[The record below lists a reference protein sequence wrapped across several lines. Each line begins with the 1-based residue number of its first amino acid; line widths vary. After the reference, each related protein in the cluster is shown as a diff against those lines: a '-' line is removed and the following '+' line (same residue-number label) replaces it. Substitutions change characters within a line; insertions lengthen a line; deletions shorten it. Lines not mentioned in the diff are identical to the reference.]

1 MIKKR
6 NIVISLIL
14 INILILSMS
23 VVCASNETEINDIYS
38 ASLDDSLAIDNNN
51 SFIESVTPKT
61 IEITQN
67 NYDNY
72 FNQYTGYIKNTA
84 GINDGDTLKIGNI
97 SNRAFVIDRQLTLI
111 PISTNDQISNGFIH
125 FVKGSDGSTVSNLSI
140 INTKGILSINTQ
152 DIGSLHGIW
161 LSDTN
166 NITIAYNFIRIAN
179 SGGVYSIPIHNSNN
193 NRIIYNDMSTWIS
206 SNIIMSDSS
215 YNLISH
221 NKIEVLSYSDV
232 SVTNLIYFSP
242 FGFAGRTGSALC
254 EGNNIT
260 YNELIGFCNL
270 PMSIIIQGIHANNKN
285 TIVAHNTVYKGSY
298 GINIVGDNSLVYNN
312 TVNNSAIGINLH
324 GNNASVVNND
334 VFGASQKTGIMISG
348 GESLDAVAKGNN
360 ITFTDVSEALYVG
373 NNAEVY
379 NNIVNVA
386 NYGVGVRVS
395 SNKSYIHNNKIRTSG
410 DDAVAFLASN
420 MLLDNNIIITNSKG
434 VSISTSGVNRYYN
447 NTISNNK
454 ITSDSYGIYLSGLV
468 YNTTISSNIIETNA
482 TVGVFKDISDEE
494 SDSGSDNII
503 NGVVYDSTALIIDD
517 GNFYEYFD
525 ENGCFNYTFEKGKS
539 HTVFLTFISNKN
551 LIFEDRINVISN
563 KMDNLLYNVTI
574 TFKGD
579 ASGSLIR
586 DFNFMN
592 FNKEAIILNDVS
604 DVNVGFNNITTI
616 SDKKINSAIAVYVVG
631 VGNDNIISGNNIYI
645 NSKSNYAYGISISSY
660 NPYTYLYNK
669 EFSYGFTISNNNIIL
684 ITSGMAEAIFS
695 DSIVESDVVGNT
707 INIISDSDAYGIAA
721 VNVIGRLYGWNVSA
735 NEIVIHSKK
744 MAYLIENHM
753 SNGMVI
759 ENNYFYSE
767 SNGVYGI
774 ATYMSEN
781 ISINNNAFD
790 IISGNLS
797 NVEYD
802 LDVIKPG
809 NAAIYFASKNDLIN
823 ITGNTFHIDVVPIKS
838 DDSGLINI
846 SSNYHVIDDENYLVY
861 FHDDLIDSSIVKCGD
876 TLLLAN
882 LTKYSILNIDVPVY
896 ITNYKGF
903 NSSVSIVLSQGSD
916 NSSIF
921 SMSFVNSSIALNNV
935 SNIHIVNNTFD
946 SGNDVISIVESF
958 GNYLINNTFN
968 NGLNVVE
975 IDNSHSNFI
984 EYNRFNVNE
993 SNNVKVITI
1002 NNSHDISVENNN
1014 FTGVANDLVFIGAFN
1029 SFDNNIVDNAMIGN
1043 ASDIFGIYLSNSSHI
1058 NIELNN
1064 IRLKGNSAIT
1074 NQAAVYIADNSAYN
1088 DIAQNFI
1095 VTYSKNADDFAVIIL
1110 SDEILSNNV
1119 RFNYLI
1125 SSNGS
1130 KRANDAVL
1138 SNYLIEDNTPCEIYV
1153 SDDGSDISGDGSE
1166 SNPFA
1171 TLSYALKNSL
1181 NHAVI
1186 KLMKGTFIESNLNI
1200 DKNITII
1207 ALSPNVILNANNNQ
1221 LFNITKRGI
1230 LSIDG
1235 ISIKNGFNEN
1245 GGSLFINKGTLII
1258 NNSNLFN
1265 SSSYYDNSNP
1275 EFVAVDESHWESH
1288 DCSDSGMGGA
1298 ILNYGTLVINNSLI
1312 HDNFAHI
1319 GGAIADFG
1327 KTVINSS
1334 VIYSNQAVHGGAIF
1348 TDSKYPL
1355 SINNSLFLDNMAII
1369 SMDYCTIR
1377 KSASSWSIEDGYR
1390 YSYNPICNLQTG
1402 TGGAIYTL
1410 TTDLNIDN
1418 SVFNH
1423 NMAWKGG
1430 AIATKYVSSSSS
1442 TKLDVD
1448 LIVNN
1453 SSFINNR
1460 VNNQTKKISSSL
1472 MDSYQYNSGYDGGA
1486 IYGAFNQF
1494 SAYNSN
1500 FTDNQAQNDGG
1511 ALYVQSSN
1519 GVIDLCNFLDNRAG
1533 LSAGALFISNNF
1545 LITRSIISNN
1555 SAMYGGAITYQSYSY
1570 YDHVQDNLNIYNS
1583 TISNNFALESGG
1595 AMRVGQSNITIRNS
1609 NIYDNFAPTGSTM
1622 SSAYITSDPKRVSAD
1637 VRNNWWGVDSMG
1649 KAKTADDSVY
1659 NFPNVQTGRKS
1670 NTKFSWITDDNDDAK
1685 DVNPVIPVNP
1695 DTPGSNNPIPSVNP
1709 VNTGSSTHT
1718 GGQIG
1723 RFSGGSGG
1731 GTVNG
1736 PSGIPGT
1743 SGGSGNGGS
1752 FNPLN
1757 GNSESSD
1764 SSNTISNVVP
1774 GVISIPTSDTSAEN
1788 VNNNAA
1794 MQDLMD
1800 YIRSNTNSSRG
1811 SSDNMANRTSNEN
1824 SMSSQNS
1831 TTYDEA
1837 LTTVGLTAN
1846 AMATSDS
1853 SAGSSSSAS
1862 ADSSS
1867 SDSSKAYELDE
1878 NTKKQ
1883 IDDGISTVAFVAIA
1897 VIILLLLIVGYKR
1910 RENDEEEY

>member
-1 MIKKR
+1 MG
-6 NIVISLIL
+6 
-14 INILILSMS
+14 

-38 ASLDDSLAIDNNN
+38 ASLNDSLAINNNN
-51 SFIESVTPKT
+51 SFIELVNPKT

-72 FNQYTGYIKNTA
+72 FNQYTGYIKDTA
-84 GINDGDTLKIGNI
+84 GINGGDTLKIGNV
-97 SNRAFVIDRQLTLI
+97 SNRAFVIDRQLTLL
-111 PISTNDQISNGFIH
+111 PISSNDQISNGFIH
-125 FVKGSDGSTVSNLSI
+125 LVKGSDGSIVSNLSI
-140 INTKGILSINTQ
+140 INTKGILSINTH
-152 DIGSLHGIW
+152 DVGLLHGIW

-166 NITIAYNFIRIAN
+166 NITIAYNVVRLAN
-179 SGGVYSIPIHNSNN
+179 SAGVYSIPVHNSNN
-193 NRIIYNDMSTWIS
+193 NKIIYNDMSTWIT

-221 NKIEVLSYSDV
+221 NKIEVLSYSDM

-254 EGNNIT
+254 EKNTIT

-270 PMSIIIQGIHANNKN
+270 PMSIIIQGVHANNQN
-285 TIVAHNTVYKGSY
+285 TIIAHNTIYKGSY
-298 GINIVGDNSLVYNN
+298 GINIVGDNSFIYNN

-324 GNNASVVNND
+324 GNNASVVDNN
-334 VFGASQKTGIMISG
+334 VFGTSQKTGIMLSG
-348 GESLDAVAKGNN
+348 GESMDAVARGNN

-373 NNAEVY
+373 NNAVVY
-379 NNIVNVA
+379 NNIINVA
-386 NYGVGVRVS
+386 NYGVGVSVS
-395 SNKSYIHNNKIRTSG
+395 SNKSFIHDNKIKTSA
-410 DDAVAFLASN
+410 DDAVVFLSCN

-434 VSISTSGVNRYYN
+434 VSISTSDVNRYYN

-454 ITSDSYGIYLSGLV
+454 ITSDNYGIYLSGLV

-482 TVGVFKDISDEE
+482 STGVFKDISDEE
-494 SDSGSDNII
+494 SDNNYDNII
-503 NGVVYDSTALIIDD
+503 NGVVYDSTAIVVDD

-525 ENGCFNYTFEKGKS
+525 ENGCFNYTFEKGKH

-563 KMDNLLYNVTI
+563 KRDNLLYNVTI

-579 ASGSLIR
+579 AGGSLIR

-604 DVNVGFNNITTI
+604 DVNVGFNNITLI
-616 SDKKINSAIAVYVVG
+616 SDKKINNAIAVYVVG
-631 VGNDNIISGNNIYI
+631 IGQNNIISGNSIYI
-645 NSKSNYAYGISISSY
+645 NSKSDYSYGISISSY
-660 NPYTYLYNK
+660 NPYTYMYNR
-669 EFSYGFTISNNNIIL
+669 ELSHGFVISHNNIIL
-684 ITSGMAEAIFS
+684 ITSAMAEAIFS
-695 DSIVESDVVGNT
+695 DSIVESDVTGNT

-721 VNVIGRLYGWNVSA
+721 VNVIGRLYGWNISS

-753 SNGMVI
+753 SDDMAI
-759 ENNYFYSE
+759 ENNYLYSE

-774 ATYMSEN
+774 ATYMSGN
-781 ISINNNAFD
+781 ISINNNTFD
-790 IISGNLS
+790 VISGNLS
-797 NVEYD
+797 DVEYD

-809 NAAIYFASKNDLIN
+809 NAAIYLAFKNDLVN
-823 ITGNTFHIDVVPIKS
+823 IAGNIFHIDVAPIKS
-838 DDSGLINI
+838 DNVSSINVT
-846 SSNYHVIDDENYLVY
+846 SNYHIIDDENYLLY
-861 FHDDLIDSSIVKCGD
+861 FNKDLINSSIVECGD

-882 LTKYSILNIDVPVY
+882 LTKGHVLNINIPLN
-896 ITNYKGF
+896 ITKYKGF
-903 NSSVSIVLSQGSD
+903 DSSTSLVLSQGSD
-916 NSSIF
+916 NSSIAF
-921 SMSFVNSSIALNNV
+921 MSFVNSSISLNNV
-935 SNIHIVNNTFD
+935 SNIHIVNSTFD
-946 SGNDVISIVESF
+946 SGNSAISIIESF
-958 GNYLINNTFN
+958 GNHLINNTFN
-968 NGLNVVE
+968 NGFIE
-975 IDNSHSNFI
+975 IDNSYSNHI
-984 EYNRFNVNE
+984 EYNIFNIDN
-993 SNNVKVITI
+993 SYVKVILI
-1002 NNSHDISVENNN
+1002 NNSNDISVQNNN
-1014 FTGVANDLVFIGAFN
+1014 FTGVGDELVFMEVSN
-1029 SFDNNIVDNAMIGN
+1029 SFNNNVINNTITAN
-1043 ASDIFGIYLSNSSHI
+1043 ASVIFGIYLSNSSHN
-1058 NIELNN
+1058 NIKLNN
-1064 IRLKGNSAIT
+1064 IQLSGNSTVT
-1074 NQAAVYIADNSAYN
+1074 NQAGIYIEDNSAYN
-1088 DIAQNFI
+1088 EITQNFI
-1095 VTYSKNADDFAVIIL
+1095 VTYSKNADDYAVIIL

-1119 RFNYLI
+1119 YFNYLI

-1130 KRANDAVL
+1130 KRANGAVL
-1138 SNYLIEDNTPCEIYV
+1138 SNYLIYDNTPYEIYV

-1186 KLMKGTFIESNLNI
+1186 KIMKGTFIESHLII
-1200 DKNITII
+1200 DKNITVI
-1207 ALSPNVILNANNNQ
+1207 ALSPNVIINANNSQ
-1221 LFNITKRGI
+1221 LFNITERGI
-1230 LSIDG
+1230 LSVDG
-1235 ISIKNGFNEN
+1235 ISFKNGFSER
-1245 GGSLFINKGTLII
+1245 GGSLFINKGTLLI
-1258 NNSNLFN
+1258 NNSTLFN

-1298 ILNYGTLVINNSLI
+1298 ILNYGTLVIDNSLI

-1348 TDSKYPL
+1348 TDSENSL
-1355 SINNSLFLDNMAII
+1355 SLNNSLFLDNMAII

-1377 KSASSWSIEDGYR
+1377 KSVSSWSIEDGYG

-1402 TGGAIYTL
+1402 TGGAVYTL

-1423 NMAWKGG
+1423 NIAWKGG

-1442 TKLDVD
+1442 AKLDVD
-1448 LIVNN
+1448 LILNN
-1453 SSFINNR
+1453 CSFINNR
-1460 VNNQTKKISSSL
+1460 VNNQTRKIESDL
-1472 MDSYQYNSGYDGGA
+1472 MDSYQYNSDYDGGA
-1486 IYGAFNQF
+1486 VYGAFNRF

-1500 FTDNQAQNDGG
+1500 FTSNQAQNDGG

-1519 GVIDLCNFLDNRAG
+1519 GLIDLCNFLDNRAG

-1570 YDHVQDNLNIYNS
+1570 YNHVQDNLNIYNS

-1595 AMRVGQSNITIRNS
+1595 ALRVGQSNITISNS

-1622 SSAYITSDPKRVSAD
+1622 SSSYITSDPKRVSAD

-1649 KAKTADDSVY
+1649 NAKTADDSVY

-1670 NTKFSWITDDNDDAK
+1670 NTKFSWASEDNDESE
-1685 DVNPVIPVNP
+1685 DVNPAIPVNP

-1709 VNTGSSTHT
+1709 VNTGSSTYT
-1718 GGQIG
+1718 NGQIG
-1723 RFSGGSGG
+1723 RFNGGSGG
-1731 GTVNG
+1731 GTVIG
-1736 PSGIPGT
+1736 PSGISGT

-1757 GNSESSD
+1757 GNSEANG
-1764 SSNTISNVVP
+1764 SSNTISGVVS
-1774 GVISIPTSDTSAEN
+1774 GGISIPTADTSAEN
-1788 VNNNAA
+1788 LNNNAA
-1794 MQDLMD
+1794 MRDLMD
-1800 YIRSNTNSSRG
+1800 YIRSNTNSSR
-1811 SSDNMANRTSNEN
+1811 SFTDNIVNRTSNEN

-1831 TTYDEA
+1831 STYDES
-1837 LTTVGLTAN
+1837 LDTVGLTAN
-1846 AMATSDS
+1846 AIATSDS
-1853 SAGSSSSAS
+1853 SAGSSS

-1867 SDSSKAYELDE
+1867 SDSSKTYELDE

-1883 IDDGISTVAFVAIA
+1883 MDPTMSTFTFIAFA
-1897 VIILLLLIVGYKR
+1897 VIILLLLMVGYKR
-1910 RENDEEEY
+1910 GENDEDEY